1 MLMLSRAA
9 GALALYCLLAGVP
22 IHAQDSN
29 ARPEPRFDIW
39 EFEVSGNSMLDARA
53 IEKTVY
59 PFLGPSRAVADVEQA
74 RQALEALYRDSG
86 FGAVAVNIPEQD
98 VDQGIVRLEVLE
110 GTVDRLIISGST
122 WFSPDR
128 IRQATPSLAEGTVP
142 DLPQVQREIQ
152 ALNAASAD
160 RRITPVLRPGRYP
173 GTLEVELK
181 VDDDP
186 PIHGSLEY
194 NNRYTRDT
202 SRTRATAT
210 LTYANLWQREHSA
223 TLGYQTAPQ
232 ETDDV
237 SVFFATYTA
246 RIPDSQWIASG
257 YFVDSDSSVST
268 IGTLGVLG
276 KGQIGGL
283 RLIRPL
289 PMLGG
294 GFQRLTLGID
304 LKDFDESI
312 ALTGNQ
318 PAIETPISYGTL
330 TGGWNLSFI
339 QPGRVTEFG
348 LRGIF
353 GPRFL
358 GNDAAEFANKRSRYR
373 PECPPREPGQP
384 DFCQG
389 AKASFAYLGFNLSQE
404 WALDSERA
412 LKDGPRLRMAL
423 AGQLADTAL
432 ISNEQFSFGGA
443 TTVRGYLESQQF
455 ADDGYAAQLELL
467 SPDWG
472 TRVPGLSSMRLLT
485 FVDAGGGRIQDPQ
498 PEQDDNFFLWS
509 AGLGLRAALWKSL
522 NASLDWAYPLRD
534 SSDDSIQS
542 GDDHWHFNITWEF

>member
-9 GALALYCLLAGVP
+9 GSLALYCLLAWFP
-22 IHAQDSN
+22 LYAQDSN

-39 EFEVSGNSMLDARA
+39 EFQVSGNSMLDTRA

-59 PFLGPSRAVADVEQA
+59 PFLGPSRAVSDVEQA
-74 RQALEALYRDSG
+74 RQALEALYRDAG

-128 IRQATPSLAEGTVP
+128 IREATPSLAEGTVP

-257 YFVDSDSSVST
+257 YFVDSDSAVST
-268 IGTLGVLG
+268 VGTLGVIG

-289 PMLGG
+289 PMLGS

-318 PAIETPISYGTL
+318 PSIETPISYGTL
-330 TGGWNLSFI
+330 TGGWNLTFV
-339 QPGRVTEFG
+339 QEGRVTELG
-348 LRGIF
+348 LRGIL

-358 GNDAAEFANKRSRYR
+358 GNDAEEFANKRTRFR
-373 PECPPREPGQP
+373 PECPPPEPGQP

-389 AKASFAYLGFNLSQE
+389 AKSSFAYLGFNLSH
-404 WALDSERA
+404 ERA
-412 LKDGPRLRMAL
+412 LADGSRWRVAL
-423 AGQLADTAL
+423 GGQLADTAL

-455 ADDGYAAQLELL
+455 ADDGYAAQLELF
-467 SPDWG
+467 SPDWSK
-472 TRVPGLSSMRLLT
+472 RVPGLSSARVLT
-485 FVDAGGGRIQDPQ
+485 FMDAGSGRVQDAE
-498 PEQDDNFFLWS
+498 PEQDDDFFLWS
-509 AGLGLRAALWKSL
+509 AGFGLRAALWGSL
-522 NASLDWAYPLRD
+522 NASLDWAWPLRD
-534 SSDDSIQS
+534 SSDDSVEA
-542 GDDHWHFNITWEF
+542 GDEFWHFNITWEF